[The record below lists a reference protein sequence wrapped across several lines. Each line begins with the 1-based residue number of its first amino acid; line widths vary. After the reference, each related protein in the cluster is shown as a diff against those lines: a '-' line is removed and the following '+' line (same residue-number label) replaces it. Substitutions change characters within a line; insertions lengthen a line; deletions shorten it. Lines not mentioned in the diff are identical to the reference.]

1 MRLASA
7 QPATWGLPAL
17 TVALACFIDLSPEL
31 LLVLCAL
38 AAALLVTLLRDDPA
52 ADGARSGTWAMLLA
66 LALAVTV
73 AATHKDLGRLQDGKA
88 RVWNVYHYYLGSEY
102 FAELGYT
109 DLYVATLAADRE
121 GNNYWRGKVREVRD
135 LNTYE
140 VVSANRAVKSY
151 DWRARFTPE
160 RWQAFKEDVA
170 ALAPQRSAASWRGI
184 FVDRGYNPPPVWTA
198 TGRLFTTFIDPSPQG
213 LKLLAMLDV
222 LLVALT
228 AALIARTFGA
238 PVAILALLLFVLSPA
253 NIARAVGGFLQFDWF
268 CAIAAGVCLLKRQRH
283 LLAGMFLAYA
293 VMTRVFPL
301 FLLAAWFLP
310 VLRELIASRRLPPYA
325 LRFAAGCVA
334 GAIGLFLFS
343 LLFGGGVDAWADFVT
358 AMTVHSGDHALG
370 ERRIGLEHLFSADF
384 TALFEPMDKVA
395 RAENL
400 AASAAAFWSAAT
412 ALLAATVVAAWRTDA
427 DRALLLGI
435 FVVFSVLV
443 LSRYYYAVLVLL
455 PLLARDTRG
464 AALVGL
470 GQVLVYLLFWAVA
483 VLTEDRHIRY
493 VILNVG
499 LSAYFFA
506 VATWMVVR
514 APVARGALSAA
525 TARPA

>member
-1 MRLASA
+1 MRLASV

-31 LLVLCAL
+31 LLTLCAL
-38 AAALLVTLLRDDPA
+38 AAALLLYLLWDDSV
-52 ADGARSGTWAMLLA
+52 ADEARTGTWALLLA

-73 AATHKDLGRLQDGKA
+73 AATHKDLGRLQDGNV
-88 RVWNVYHYYLGSEY
+88 RVWNVYHYYLGAEY
-102 FAELGYT
+102 FAELGYS

-121 GNNYWRGKVREVRD
+121 ANNYWRGKVREVRD

-140 VVSANRAVKSY
+140 VINANRAVKNY
-151 DWRARFTPE
+151 DWRTRFTPA
-160 RWQAFKEDVA
+160 RWEAFKADVA

-198 TGRLFTTFIDPSPQG
+198 TGRLFTTFIDPSAQG

-222 LLVALT
+222 LLVVLT

-238 PVAILALLLFVLSPA
+238 PLAILALLLFVLSPA

-268 CAIAAGVCLLKRQRH
+268 CAIAVGVCLLKRQRH
-283 LLAGMFLAYA
+283 VLAGMFLAYA

-301 FLLAAWFLP
+301 FLIAAWFLP
-310 VLRELIASRRLPPYA
+310 VLRELIVSRRVPAYA
-325 LRFAAGCVA
+325 FRFAAGCIA
-334 GAIGLFLFS
+334 GAVGLFLFS
-343 LLFGGGVDAWADFVT
+343 LLLGGGIDAWLDFIT

-370 ERRIGLEHLFSADF
+370 ERRIGLEHLFSVDF

-400 AASAAAFWSAAT
+400 AASGAAYWAAAA

-443 LSRYYYAVLVLL
+443 LSRYYYAALMLL

-464 AALVGL
+464 AALVGF
-470 GQVLVYLLFWAVA
+470 GQVLVYVLFWAIAMV
-483 VLTEDRHIRY
+483 TEDRHIRY
-493 VILNVG
+493 VVLNVG
-499 LSAYFFA
+499 LSAYFLA
-506 VATWMVVR
+506 VAIWMFR